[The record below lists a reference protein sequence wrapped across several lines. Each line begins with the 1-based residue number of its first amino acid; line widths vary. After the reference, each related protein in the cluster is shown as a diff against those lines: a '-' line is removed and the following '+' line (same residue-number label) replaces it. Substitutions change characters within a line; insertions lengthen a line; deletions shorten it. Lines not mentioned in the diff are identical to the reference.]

1 MDVYDVLMSATGT
14 VALYVYMAIAF
25 SQLRMRQKF
34 EAAGRKLEFRMWLF
48 PWLTYAVIGFIAVAL
63 VIMVAEGTYRTEVVY
78 TSILAAV
85 IVTMGVIAQKFGI
98 GTGRR
103 PPEVVLHPV
112 AE

>member
-1 MDVYDVLMSATGT
+1 
-14 VALYVYMAIAF
+14 
-25 SQLRMRQKF
+25 
-34 EAAGRKLEFRMWLF
+34 MWLF